1 MNKPVSQTQNLP
13 EHIAIIMD
21 GNGRWAKQKGFSR
34 IRGHNAGANTV
45 REIAE
50 EAARLGIKQL
60 TLYAFS
66 TENKKRPALEINF
79 LMRLLKSY
87 LVKERERL
95 MKNNIRFTAIGR
107 LNELPSLVQK
117 ELTKTMEMTAGNKGT
132 ILCLALNYG
141 GRAEILDAVK
151 KIAADVKNN
160 SLSPDKINEETIKK
174 HLYQP
179 EMKDPDLLIRT
190 ANEMRIS
197 NFLLWQISYTELWIT
212 PVLWPDFTKEHLQ
225 QAINDYG
232 KRERRFGGI

>member
-1 MNKPVSQTQNLP
+1 MP

-21 GNGRWAKQKGFSR
+21 GNGRWAKQKGLSR

-45 REIAE
+45 REIVE
-50 EAARLGIKQL
+50 ECARLKIKQL

-66 TENKKRPALEINF
+66 TENKKRPSLEVNF
-79 LMRLLKSY
+79 LMRLLRNY

-95 MKNNIRFTAIGR
+95 MKNDIRFVAIGR

-117 ELTKTMEMTAGNKGT
+117 ELNKTTEMTAGNKGT
-132 ILCLALNYG
+132 VLCLALNYG
-141 GRAEILDAVK
+141 SRTEITDAVK
-151 KIAADVKNN
+151 KIAAEVKNN
-160 SLSPDKINEETIKK
+160 SLSPDKINEEIIKK

-212 PVLWPDFTKEHLQ
+212 PVLWPDFTKEHLN
-225 QAINDYG
+225 QAINDYS